1 MQLSQAEFVA
11 FCRVFDQR
19 MILVDDTFPGL
30 TQVEKQNTSQLAC
43 ETFGDDLATGQVGD
57 LPQLT
62 LALIP
67 RAGRLASALCRSSRP
82 VQSPPLLVVCCTF
95 LERIGVLR
103 GLAETRNSAQT
114 IVCHR

>member
-43 ETFGDDLATGQVGD
+43 ETFADDLATG
-57 LPQLT
+57 
-62 LALIP
+62 
-67 RAGRLASALCRSSRP
+67 
-82 VQSPPLLVVCCTF
+82 
-95 LERIGVLR
+95 
-103 GLAETRNSAQT
+103 
-114 IVCHR
+114 